1 MRPIFRPPHGVS
13 HSLTQRRHHLAA
25 ALCGL
30 LLLAAYGHTPKL
42 AAPALAPVATQP
54 ATLPAS
60 HYRLTLP
67 GSSARVRSPSL
78 AALPDGRLAAVWLGE
93 GHGQHQA
100 DQAIWFSTLQQQNWH
115 EPYALVTRE
124 TAAGHTLA
132 HLSGIARPLLLAHA
146 DRLDLWFNAHGP
158 GQQMHPAIHVMT
170 SYDAGHSWSTP
181 RRLAVSSWLQGGH
194 LEGARPAQALADG
207 GSLLALAERPDAA
220 RFFWLRLN
228 AAGQVIARS
237 DADGSLTVERMLAA
251 RPLPTQ
257 GPHALLPL
265 GSDQL
270 LLAGSSD
277 PQRSELC
284 LWLAAAQDT
293 PDTQGTQGTQDTR
306 GSAWQSVR
314 RVASTPPT
322 PDVPQPLADPVLQMT
337 GDGRIHLL
345 YVWRGHALHH
355 LAFTPAWLARAGE
368 AP

>member
-1 MRPIFRPPHGVS
+1 MRPIPRQPHGMFR
-13 HSLTQRRHHLAA
+13 SLNNGRHHLAA
-25 ALCGL
+25 ALCAL
-30 LLLAAYGHTPKL
+30 LLLAAYGRSTEPP
-42 AAPALAPVATQP
+42 APALAAPVALPNTV
-54 ATLPAS
+54 LPAS

-67 GSSARVRSPSL
+67 GSSARVSSPSL
-78 AALPDGRLAAVWLGE
+78 AALQDGRLAAVWLGE

-132 HLSGIARPLLLAHA
+132 HLRGIARPLLLAHA

-207 GSLLALAERPDAA
+207 GSLLALAKRPDAT

-237 DADGSLTVERMLAA
+237 DADGALAA
-251 RPLPTQ
+251 RPLPTH

-265 GSDQL
+265 GGEQL

-277 PQRSELC
+277 PQHSELG

-293 PDTQGTQGTQDTR
+293 PDTQGTH

-322 PDVPQPLADPVLQMT
+322 PDALQPLADPVLQMT

-355 LAFTPAWLARAGE
+355 LAFTPAWLASAGE